1 MNEKEKERYHLISYQ
16 PEAMNNDFSL
26 YNFLDFILSKHT
38 LPVWGINSVTL
49 IYSIIAWAPYAHM
62 NRKPHS
68 TPTIPHPTPKEI
80 RGILSPVSNSNYKW
94 QLERKW
100 KIKRSW
106 FPWLLVQH
114 WGVSMENDL
123 AKFARV
129 VPPQVCSS
137 PGLCA
142 RVLSC
147 SVMSDSLWPHGL

>member
-1 MNEKEKERYHLISYQ
+1 MKTDIMQPFLEPLDNNYFLSHCKAFTITQIITQSLQEKKKRKQKIQMNEKEKERYHLISYR

-80 RGILSPVSNSNYKW
+80 RGILNPASNSNYKW
-94 QLERKW
+94 QSERKW
-100 KIKRSW
+100 EIKRS
-106 FPWLLVQH
+106 
-114 WGVSMENDL
+114 
-123 AKFARV
+123 
-129 VPPQVCSS
+129 
-137 PGLCA
+137 
-142 RVLSC
+142 
-147 SVMSDSLWPHGL
+147 